1 MRRPLRLL
9 WLVALWLLLWR
20 DPTVANVVSGVA
32 VAVAVDA
39 VLRLPRL
46 DSDPRHGVRP
56 VALLRFLVYFAWKLV
71 EANVYLAREVVT
83 PTNQIRTG
91 IIAVPLS
98 GCSPFVATV
107 VANAITLTPGT
118 LSLEVRDG
126 DDPELYVHVLHLHD
140 IERARGSVRRFT
152 QLASD
157 AFPLRSGEVVGP

>member
-83 PTNQIRTG
+83 PT
-91 IIAVPLS
+91 
-98 GCSPFVATV
+98 
-107 VANAITLTPGT
+107 
-118 LSLEVRDG
+118 LSLI
-126 DDPELYVHVLHLHD
+126 H
-140 IERARGSVRRFT
+140 I
-152 QLASD
+152 
-157 AFPLRSGEVVGP
+157 